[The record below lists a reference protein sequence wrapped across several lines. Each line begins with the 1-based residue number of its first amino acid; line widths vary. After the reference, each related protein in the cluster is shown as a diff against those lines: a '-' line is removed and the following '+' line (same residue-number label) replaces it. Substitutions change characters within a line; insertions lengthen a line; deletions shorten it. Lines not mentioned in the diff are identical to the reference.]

1 LRLALVTDAWHPQ
14 QNGVVRVLES
24 VLRLLDAD
32 GHEVEVISPDQFTTV
47 PCPTYPEIPLAV
59 LPGKTLAKHLERIA
73 PDAIH
78 LATEGPL
85 GWSARGWCLRNKFP
99 FTTAYHSKFPEYF
112 QARTGLPLFIPYAG
126 MRHFHAP
133 SSGVLVPSVNVFNEL
148 SEWKFERLKLWSHGV
163 DQQVFKPGPK
173 TAFEGLP
180 RPIFLNVGRVTI
192 DKNLEAFLSLDL
204 PGSKVVVGSGPQ
216 RNALIAKYP
225 DVHFHIVSGD
235 EALAACYNGA
245 DVFVFPSRTDTFGLV
260 MLEALACGVPVAA
273 FPVTGP
279 KDVIGDSKAGIMS
292 EDLRQAALDALGI
305 EAEICVQR
313 ATEFPWSI
321 VKDQFVE
328 NLASSRGQEEQ

>member
-14 QNGVVRVLES
+14 QNGVVRVLDS
-24 VLRLLDAD
+24 VLRLLEAD
-32 GHEVEVISPDQFTTV
+32 GHEIDVISPEQFTTI

-59 LPGKTLAKHLERIA
+59 LPGKALANKLERIT

-99 FTTAYHSKFPEYF
+99 FTTAYHSKFPEYL
-112 QARTGLPLFIPYAG
+112 QKRTGVPLFIPYAG

-133 SSGVLVPSVNVFNEL
+133 SAGVLVPSPNVYSEL
-148 SEWKFERLKLWSHGV
+148 QEWNFKSLKLWSHGV
-163 DQQVFKPGPK
+163 DQTVFKPGPK

-180 RPIFLNVGRVTI
+180 RPIFLNVGRVTV
-192 DKNLEAFLSLDL
+192 DKNLEAFLDLDL
-204 PGSKVVVGSGPQ
+204 PGSKVVVGGGPQ
-216 RNALIAKYP
+216 RAELIAKYP
-225 DVHFHIVSGD
+225 DAHFVVVSGD

-273 FPVTGP
+273 YPVTGP
-279 KDVIGDSKAGIMS
+279 KDVIGDSSAGVLS
-292 EDLRQAALDALGI
+292 EDLRQAALDAMSIDSDL
-305 EAEICVQR
+305 CVKR
-313 ATEFPWSI
+313 ATEFPWST
-321 VKDQFVE
+321 VKDQFVA
-328 NLASSRGQEEQ
+328 NLAPQAGTNP